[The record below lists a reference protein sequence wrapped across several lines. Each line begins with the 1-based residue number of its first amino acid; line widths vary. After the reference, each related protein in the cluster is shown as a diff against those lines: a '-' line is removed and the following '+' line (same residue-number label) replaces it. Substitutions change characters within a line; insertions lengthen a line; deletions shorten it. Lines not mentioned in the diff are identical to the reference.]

1 MEFLGIGAAGLFSY
15 VLLLALVGYALYWV
29 VRLGVR
35 AGVADAWKRR
45 DESRD
50 REAMLRSHDGA
61 SARDELLGREQKGG
75 GQR

>member
-1 MEFLGIGAAGLFSY
+1 MEFLGIGAAELFGS
-15 VLLLALVGYALYWV
+15 VLMLAILAYALYWV

-35 AGVADAWKRR
+35 AGISDAWRHR
-45 DESRD
+45 DETWD